1 MSGILNINKPV
12 GPTSFDIVR
21 TVRQGTGEKRVGHGG
36 TLDPAASGVLVV
48 LLGQAVRV
56 SEYLMDL
63 PKTYRAQIR
72 LGVTTTTYDAEGEVT
87 SSCDPGVSREEVEDA
102 FRHFVGDISQVP
114 PTHSAVKVGGK
125 RAYALARK
133 GEAPELKART
143 VSVYRI
149 ELLQFDSQE
158 LEIEVEC
165 GRGTY
170 IRSLAHDL
178 GQALG
183 CGAHL
188 SGLTRTR
195 IGPFAIEDALTMD
208 ELEARIVDGTWAD
221 QLANPDAALLSLPS
235 MTVSPEEEGR
245 LRHGQA
251 IAASLEPG
259 TIGCEARAYS
269 DSGSFVGIV
278 VNDASDGTWR
288 PRKIFQEVVGVA
300 N

>member
-1 MSGILNINKPV
+1 M
-12 GPTSFDIVR
+12 
-21 TVRQGTGEKRVGHGG
+21 
-36 TLDPAASGVLVV
+36 
-48 LLGQAVRV
+48 
-56 SEYLMDL
+56 
-63 PKTYRAQIR
+63 
-72 LGVTTTTYDAEGEVT
+72 TTTTYDAEGEVT
-87 SSCDPGVSREEVEDA
+87 SSCDPGVSRQEVEDA
-102 FRHFVGDISQVP
+102 LRQFVGDIQQVP
-114 PTHSAVKVGGK
+114 PAHSAVKVGGK

-133 GEAPELKART
+133 GEAPELKARA

-149 ELLQFDSQE
+149 DLLEFVSQE

-178 GQALG
+178 GQTLG

-195 IGPFAIEDALTMD
+195 IGPFPIEEALTMD
-208 ELEARIVDGTWAD
+208 ELEARLADRTWAEH
-221 QLANPDAALLSLPS
+221 AASPDAALVSLPRV
-235 MTVSPEEEGR
+235 TVSEDEEGR

-251 IAASLEPG
+251 IAVSGKPAND
-259 TIGCEARAYS
+259 GCEARTYS

-278 VNDASDGTWR
+278 VHDANDRTWK
-288 PRKIFQEVVGVA
+288 PRKIFHEAVGVA

>member
-102 FRHFVGDISQVP
+102 LRHFVGDISQVP
-114 PTHSAVKVGGK
+114 PAHSAVKVGGK

-195 IGPFAIEDALTMD
+195 IGPFAIEDALTMN

-251 IAASLEPG
+251 IAANLEPG
-259 TIGCEARAYS
+259 AIGCEARAYS

-278 VNDASDGTWR
+278 VHDASDGTWR